1 MKHLTAGRFAVAL
14 GICVAIL
21 ALAVLVSPGI
31 GSQPISVVDAWRAWF
46 TGASDSVTYHI
57 AFTLR
62 MPRTLKALIAGATLA
77 LCGAVFQ
84 TLFRN
89 PLATPYTLGIA
100 SGGSLGA
107 LVAMTAGRQA
117 AILGISSV
125 SWGAF
130 AGSGAVLAA
139 VWLMARSSRRLGG
152 NALLLAGVTIGFFC
166 SALMMFVTHLAN
178 VYETYQIVRWMMGS
192 VESVGRVE
200 VHALLAVLAPAW
212 LVLLVQARAL
222 NQYELGD
229 EVSATRG
236 VRPGLLQ
243 GLCLVMASLATAA
256 VVSICG
262 PIGFVGLIVPHAVR
276 LVVGGDHR
284 VVLPASALAGST
296 FLIVCDWLSTLL
308 PAWYGHL
315 VSRELSAATL
325 PIGVV
330 TAMVGAPLFL
340 WILRSRLR

>member
-1 MKHLTAGRFAVAL
+1 MKHLTSGRFVAAL
-14 GICVAIL
+14 GVCVAMV

-31 GSQPISVVDAWRAWF
+31 GSPAIGVVDAWQTWF
-46 TGASDSVTYHI
+46 AGDTESLTYQI

-62 MPRTLKALIAGATLA
+62 MPRTLKALVTGATLA

-100 SGGSLGA
+100 SGGTLGA
-107 LVAMTAGRQA
+107 LVVITIGWEATW
-117 AILGISSV
+117 LGLSSV
-125 SWGAF
+125 SGGAF

-166 SALMMFVTHLAN
+166 SALIMFVTHLAN
-178 VYETYQIVRWMMGS
+178 VYDTYRIVQWMMGS
-192 VESVGRVE
+192 LKAVGAAE
-200 VHALLAVLAPAW
+200 VGALLIVLVPAW
-212 LVLLVQARAL
+212 LLLLAQARAL

-229 EVSATRG
+229 EISATRG
-236 VRPGLLQ
+236 VRPGVLQ
-243 GLCLVMASLATAA
+243 GLCLVVASLAVAA

-262 PIGFVGLIVPHAVR
+262 PIGFIGLIVPAAVR

-296 FLIVCDWLSTLL
+296 FLIVCDWMTSLL
-308 PAWYGHL
+308 PAWYGRI
-315 VSRELSAATL
+315 VSREMSAATL

>member
-1 MKHLTAGRFAVAL
+1 MRHLTSGRFGAAL
-14 GICVAIL
+14 GACVAIL

-31 GSQPISVVDAWRAWF
+31 GSPPVGVVEAWRTWF
-46 TGASDSVTYHI
+46 AGDTESLTYQI

-62 MPRTLKALIAGATLA
+62 MPRALKALVTGATLA

-107 LVAMTAGRQA
+107 LVVITIGWQA
-117 AILGISSV
+117 TWLGLSSV

-130 AGSGAVLAA
+130 AGSGAVLTA

-166 SALMMFVTHLAN
+166 SALIMFVTHLAN
-178 VYETYQIVRWMMGS
+178 VYDTYRIVRWMMGS
-192 VESVGRVE
+192 LEAVGAVE
-200 VHALLAVLAPAW
+200 VGALLIVLIPAW

-229 EVSATRG
+229 EISATRG
-236 VRPGLLQ
+236 VRPALLQ
-243 GLCLVMASLATAA
+243 GVCLTVASLAVAA

-284 VVLPASALAGST
+284 VALPASALAGST
-296 FLIVCDWLSTLL
+296 FLIVCDWMTTLL
-308 PAWYGHL
+308 PAWYGRI
-315 VSRELSAATL
+315 VSREMSAATL

-340 WILRSRLR
+340 WILRARLR